1 MIRVADFC
9 YPFLIPKI
17 MKKII
22 LLLLVVG
29 TMFSCQKEDILTYAT
44 DPQIYQ
50 FKEISAITLG
60 GVGASEISAYDPT
73 TKKLF
78 VVNNSDI
85 NRIDVL
91 DLSNPTSPVLLGKIL
106 MAPYGGYVNS
116 VAVSNGKLAA
126 AIEASNKQAAGKC
139 VVFNT
144 SDLAEIKQIT
154 VGSLPDMVTF
164 SPDGNFIMTANE
176 GEPSDDYVNDPEG
189 SISIINVSAGYAV
202 KTLNFAGFES
212 NLAALK
218 AKGFRVF
225 GPGASLAKDTEP
237 EYVTI
242 SADSKTAWVTLQ
254 ENNAIAKVD
263 LTSQTITDVFPLGF
277 KDYSDLNNAF
287 DFSDKDAKVQFS
299 SYAKIKGIYMPDA
312 IAVYEKNGIPYL
324 FTANEGDAREYAKFA
339 EVKRVKDINLDA
351 TNFPTGAALKVDAAL
366 GRLNITTTLGDTDG
380 DGDFDELYSLGAR
393 SMSVWN
399 GITGAQ
405 VFDTKNEI
413 DHRSILAG
421 LYDDNRSDDK
431 GSEPEGVA
439 IGKIGDR
446 TYAFIGCERTDA
458 MMIYDITN
466 PERPFFKLTLKTG
479 DAPEGI
485 LFIPAD
491 KSPNKLPLIIVSSE
505 NDGQVKCYSPIQ

>member
-9 YPFLIPKI
+9 YPFLMPEI

-85 NRIDVL
+85 KRIDVV

-154 VGSLPDMVTF
+154 VGSLPDMVAF

-189 SISIINVSAGYAV
+189 SISIINVSSW
-202 KTLNFAGFES
+202 L
-212 NLAALK
+212 
-218 AKGFRVF
+218 
-225 GPGASLAKDTEP
+225 
-237 EYVTI
+237 
-242 SADSKTAWVTLQ
+242 
-254 ENNAIAKVD
+254 
-263 LTSQTITDVFPLGF
+263 
-277 KDYSDLNNAF
+277 
-287 DFSDKDAKVQFS
+287 
-299 SYAKIKGIYMPDA
+299 
-312 IAVYEKNGIPYL
+312 
-324 FTANEGDAREYAKFA
+324 
-339 EVKRVKDINLDA
+339 
-351 TNFPTGAALKVDAAL
+351 
-366 GRLNITTTLGDTDG
+366 
-380 DGDFDELYSLGAR
+380 
-393 SMSVWN
+393 
-399 GITGAQ
+399 
-405 VFDTKNEI
+405 
-413 DHRSILAG
+413 
-421 LYDDNRSDDK
+421 
-431 GSEPEGVA
+431 
-439 IGKIGDR
+439 
-446 TYAFIGCERTDA
+446 C
-458 MMIYDITN
+458 
-466 PERPFFKLTLKTG
+466 
-479 DAPEGI
+479 
-485 LFIPAD
+485 
-491 KSPNKLPLIIVSSE
+491 
-505 NDGQVKCYSPIQ
+505 C

>member
-1 MIRVADFC
+1 
-9 YPFLIPKI
+9 
-17 MKKII
+17 MKKI
-22 LLLLVVG
+22 LLSLALIGTLV
-29 TMFSCQKEDILTYAT
+29 SCQKEESLTYVS

-60 GVGASEISAYDPT
+60 SAGASEISAYDPT

-91 DLSNPTSPVLLGKIL
+91 DLSIPTKPVVIGKIV
-106 MAPYGGYVNS
+106 MAPYGGFVNS

-126 AIEASNKQAAGKC
+126 AIEATNKQAAGKC
-139 VVFNT
+139 VVFDT
-144 SDLAEIKQIT
+144 KDLTEIKQIT
-154 VGSLPDMVTF
+154 VGALPDMVTF

-176 GEPSDDYVNDPEG
+176 GEPSDDYVTDPEG
-189 SISIINVSAGYAV
+189 SISIINVTGGYAV
-202 KTLNFAGFES
+202 KTLNFAGFEPYMS
-212 NLAALK
+212 ILK
-218 AKGFRVF
+218 KKGYRVF
-225 GPGASLAKDTEP
+225 GPGATLVKDTEP
-237 EYVTI
+237 EYITI

-254 ENNAIAKVD
+254 ENNAVAKVD
-263 LTSQTITDVFPLGF
+263 LNLQVITDVFPLGF
-277 KDYSDLNNAF
+277 KDYTELNNAF
-287 DFSDKDAKVQFS
+287 DFSDKDSKVQFGR
-299 SYAKIKGIYMPDA
+299 YPKVKGIYMPDA

-324 FTANEGDAREYAKFA
+324 FTANEGDAREYTKFA
-339 EVKRVKDINLDA
+339 EVKRVKDITLDY
-351 TNFPTGAALKVDAAL
+351 NSFPSGAELKVDAVL
-366 GRLNITTTLGDTDG
+366 GRLNITTTLGDSDG

-399 GITGAQ
+399 GNTGAQ
-405 VFDTKNEI
+405 VFDTNNEI

-431 GSEPEGVA
+431 GSEPEGIA

-446 TYAFIGCERTDA
+446 MYAFVGCERTDA
-458 MMIYDITN
+458 VLIYDITN
-466 PERPFFKLTLKTG
+466 PERPLYKLTLKTG

-491 KSPNKLPLIIVSSE
+491 KSPNNLPLLIVSSE

>member
-1 MIRVADFC
+1 M
-9 YPFLIPKI
+9 
-17 MKKII
+17 
-22 LLLLVVG
+22 
-29 TMFSCQKEDILTYAT
+29 
-44 DPQIYQ
+44 
-50 FKEISAITLG
+50 
-60 GVGASEISAYDPT
+60 
-73 TKKLF
+73 
-78 VVNNSDI
+78 
-85 NRIDVL
+85 
-91 DLSNPTSPVLLGKIL
+91 
-106 MAPYGGYVNS
+106 
-116 VAVSNGKLAA
+116 
-126 AIEASNKQAAGKC
+126 
-139 VVFNT
+139 
-144 SDLAEIKQIT
+144 
-154 VGSLPDMVTF
+154 
-164 SPDGNFIMTANE
+164 
-176 GEPSDDYVNDPEG
+176 
-189 SISIINVSAGYAV
+189 
-202 KTLNFAGFES
+202 
-212 NLAALK
+212 
-218 AKGFRVF
+218 
-225 GPGASLAKDTEP
+225 
-237 EYVTI
+237 
-242 SADSKTAWVTLQ
+242 
-254 ENNAIAKVD
+254 D